1 MAGKAAYIA
10 DSPLLLGLRWLRM
23 ELSLSVAMIE
33 ERQSVRVTGEGMN
46 VEEKEEEK
54 EKVVG
59 CGGKSVTESQ
69 RQ

>member
-1 MAGKAAYIA
+1 
-10 DSPLLLGLRWLRM
+10 M

-33 ERQSVRVTGEGMN
+33 ECQSVRVTGEGMN